1 MKQDSHP
8 PFPVWCPPRSC
19 PKAARKLRIVWKETV
34 CPETHIKLCVP
45 MSLGHRRNHW
55 LSLLT
60 WLLPESIFFFLTSHP
75 ISSHIILKP
84 LASHPPGMPSG
95 SSGGALLFKGDT
107 VYLSFLNRH
116 ATNVWGVCQTS
127 QVHWVRIG
135 SPALNEL
142 HIRYR
147 LNGTPAKTWFWIQV
161 VNAALTTINIRP
173 AGEKLCWSLL
183 KMETWI

>member
-60 WLLPESIFFFLTSHP
+60 CSCLNLYSSFSLP
-75 ISSHIILKP
+75 ILF
-84 LASHPPGMPSG
+84 PPT
-95 SSGGALLFKGDT
+95 LF
-107 VYLSFLNRH
+107 
-116 ATNVWGVCQTS
+116 
-127 QVHWVRIG
+127 
-135 SPALNEL
+135 
-142 HIRYR
+142 
-147 LNGTPAKTWFWIQV
+147 
-161 VNAALTTINIRP
+161 
-173 AGEKLCWSLL
+173 WSLL
-183 KMETWI
+183 LPTLQGCLLVAVGELYCSKETLFTCPFLIVMPPMFEACARHPRCTESGLAARPWMSYISDTGSTEHLPKHGSGSKWWMQPLPP